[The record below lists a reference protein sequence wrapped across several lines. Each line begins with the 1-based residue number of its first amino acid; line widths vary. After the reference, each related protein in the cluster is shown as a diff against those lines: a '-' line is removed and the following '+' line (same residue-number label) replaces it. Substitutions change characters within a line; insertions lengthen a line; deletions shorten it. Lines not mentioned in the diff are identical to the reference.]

1 MLPKELKGATGV
13 YKKDS
18 FFNLAAKKNSFAL
31 KSEGGKLDINKLI
44 NFPTSLDDLKS
55 KVGDLVLVSC

>member
-18 FFNLAAKKNSFAL
+18 FFNLSAKKNSFAL
-31 KSEGGKLDINKLI
+31 KSEGDKLGINKLI